1 MTALS
6 NSRSRRR
13 PPRRLMQDLSIRER
27 GGGRRRLGFTPL
39 MLVSAMIALASCAHV
54 DPNPAFADLAKT
66 VHLRTGKRVQW
77 NRGSAEDAQ
86 AQAAVA
92 SLLSRAL
99 TADSAVQVALLNNHN
114 LQATYEELG
123 IAQADLVEAG
133 LLRNPIFT
141 FERRFP
147 GQALEMDLLKEF
159 IDLLLLPLRKRI
171 AAAQFEAAKL
181 RVGHEI
187 LNLAAEVRAAFY
199 EHQGDQQLVDLR
211 RTVADATE
219 RTAEVALQMHQAGNL
234 KSLDLASEQ
243 ASHAQAKIE
252 LSKAYSEATQT
263 REKLNK
269 VMGAFGTQTNWT
281 VAPRLPDLPGSQ
293 VSTSQLES
301 RAIQQ
306 RLDLAAARQQFIAE
320 ARARGIARAD
330 AILQQGEVGAH
341 YEREA
346 EGSYSIGPSL
356 NVAIPIFNQ
365 GQPASARASAKMR
378 QAEQRYLALAADIRS
393 DVRAA
398 RDKML
403 LARQQFE
410 YFKSTALPTRTRVT
424 EESQLEYNAMQ
435 IGPFQLLQAKQ
446 EEVKT
451 GADSVEALRD
461 YWVARADLEKAMG
474 GPLSGSLSS
483 LSSSSKE
490 RVQEERG
497 RDRGRRRVGD

>member
-1 MTALS
+1 MKVTKNFVALLTA
-6 NSRSRRR
+6 
-13 PPRRLMQDLSIRER
+13 
-27 GGGRRRLGFTPL
+27 G
-39 MLVSAMIALASCAHV
+39 ALTGCAHV
-54 DPNPAFADLAKT
+54 DPNPAFRELANT

-77 NRGSAEDAQ
+77 NRGSGEDAQ

-114 LQATYEELG
+114 LQATYEDLG

-187 LNLAAEVRAAFY
+187 LKTAAEVRAAFY
-199 EHQGDQQLVDLR
+199 EHQGDAQLVDLR
-211 RTVADATE
+211 KTVAEATE
-219 RTAEVALQMHQAGNL
+219 RSAETALRMQQAGNL
-234 KSLDLASEQ
+234 RNLDLATEQ

-252 LSKAYSEATQT
+252 MAKAQSEAVQT

-269 VMGAFGTQTNWT
+269 LMGAFGTQTNWT
-281 VAPRLPDLPGSQ
+281 VAARLPEIPGSE
-293 VSTSQLES
+293 VSTSQMES

-306 RLDLAAARQQFIAE
+306 RLDLAAARQQFVAE
-320 ARARGIARAD
+320 ARAIGIARAD
-330 AILQQGEVGAH
+330 AILQQAEVGAH
-341 YEREA
+341 YEHEV
-346 EGSYSIGPSL
+346 EGGVHSIGPSV
-356 NVAIPIFNQ
+356 NVPIPIFNQ
-365 GQPASARASAKMR
+365 GQAAVARGSAKMR

-398 RDKML
+398 RDRML
-403 LARQQFE
+403 LSRRQIE

-424 EESQLEYNAMQ
+424 EESQLQYNAMQ

-451 GADSVEALRD
+451 GAESVEALRD
-461 YWVARADLEKAMG
+461 YWVARAELEKAVG
-474 GPLSGSLSS
+474 GRLTGKFVSFQNEG
-483 LSSSSKE
+483 KE
-490 RVQEERG
+490 
-497 RDRGRRRVGD
+497 

>member
-1 MTALS
+1 MNT
-6 NSRSRRR
+6 
-13 PPRRLMQDLSIRER
+13 IRNF
-27 GGGRRRLGFTPL
+27 GLLLGAG
-39 MLVSAMIALASCAHV
+39 VLAGCAHV
-54 DPNPAFADLAKT
+54 DPNPAFRELANT

-77 NRGSAEDAQ
+77 NRGSVEDAQ
-86 AQAAVA
+86 AQAAV
-92 SLLSRAL
+92 SFLLSRPL
-99 TADSAVQVALLNNHN
+99 TAESAVQIALLNNHT

-147 GQALEMDLLKEF
+147 GQAAEIDLLKEF
-159 IDLLLLPLRKRI
+159 IDIVLLPLRKRI

-187 LNLAAEVRAAFY
+187 LKTAAEVRAAFY
-199 EHQGDQQLVDLR
+199 EHQGDQQLGDLR
-211 RTVADATE
+211 KTVAEATE
-219 RTAEVALQMHQAGNL
+219 RSAETALKMKEAGNL
-234 KSLDLASEQ
+234 RNLDLANEQ
-243 ASHAQAKIE
+243 ATHAQAKIE
-252 LSKAYSEATQT
+252 LAKAQSEAVQS

-269 VMGAFGTQTNWT
+269 LMGAFGAQTNWT
-281 VAPRLPDLPGSQ
+281 VASRLPELPGGE

-320 ARARGIARAD
+320 ARARGIARAE
-330 AILQQGEVGAH
+330 AILEKAEFGAH
-341 YEREA
+341 YEREI
-346 EGSYSIGPSL
+346 EGTYSIGPSV
-356 NVAIPIFNQ
+356 NVPIPIFNQ

-378 QAEQRYLALAADIRS
+378 QAGQRYLALAADIRS
-393 DVRAA
+393 DVRSA

-403 LARQQFE
+403 LSRREVE

-451 GADSVEALRD
+451 GAESVEALRD
-461 YWVARADLEKAMG
+461 YWVARAELEKAVG
-474 GPLSGSLSS
+474 GSLSGKFVS
-483 LSSSSKE
+483 LQREGKQSGE
-490 RVQEERG
+490 
-497 RDRGRRRVGD
+497 

>member
-1 MTALS
+1 MKLRKPFLLWGT
-6 NSRSRRR
+6 
-13 PPRRLMQDLSIRER
+13 
-27 GGGRRRLGFTPL
+27 
-39 MLVSAMIALASCAHV
+39 VALAGCAHV
-54 DPNPAFADLAKT
+54 DPNPAFRELANT

-92 SLLSRAL
+92 SLLKRPL

-133 LLRNPIFT
+133 LLKNPVFY
-141 FERRFP
+141 FERRLP
-147 GQALEMDLLKEF
+147 GQAAE
-159 IDLLLLPLRKRI
+159 IDLVQEFVDILLLPLRKRI

-187 LNLAAEVRAAFY
+187 LTTAAEVRAAFY

-211 RTVADATE
+211 KTVADATE
-219 RTAEVALQMHQAGNL
+219 RSAETALKMHEAGNL
-234 KSLDLASEQ
+234 RDLDLASEQ
-243 ASHAQAKIE
+243 ATHAQAKID
-252 LSKAYSEATQT
+252 LAKAQANAVQS

-269 VMGAFGTQTNWT
+269 LMGAFGAQTNWT
-281 VAPRLPDLPGSQ
+281 VASRLSELPGNE
-293 VSTSQLES
+293 VSTAQLES

-320 ARARGIARAD
+320 ARTRGIARAE
-330 AILQQGEVGAH
+330 AILQGAQIGSH
-341 YEREA
+341 YEHEIEPRH
-346 EGSYSIGPSL
+346 STGPS
-356 NVAIPIFNQ
+356 VSVPIPIFNQ

-403 LARQQFE
+403 LSRRQVE

-461 YWVARADLEKAMG
+461 YWVARAELEKAVG
-474 GPLSGSLSS
+474 GSLSGKFIS
-483 LSSSSKE
+483 LQRESKE
-490 RVQEERG
+490 ATH
-497 RDRGRRRVGD
+497 

>member
-1 MTALS
+1 MNT
-6 NSRSRRR
+6 
-13 PPRRLMQDLSIRER
+13 IRNF
-27 GGGRRRLGFTPL
+27 GLLLGAG
-39 MLVSAMIALASCAHV
+39 VLAGCAHV
-54 DPNPAFADLAKT
+54 DPNPAFRELANA

-86 AQAAVA
+86 AQAAV
-92 SLLSRAL
+92 SFLLSRPL
-99 TADSAVQVALLNNHN
+99 TAESAVQIALLNNHT

-147 GQALEMDLLKEF
+147 GQALEADLLKEF
-159 IDLLLLPLRKRI
+159 IDILLLPLRKRI

-187 LNLAAEVRAAFY
+187 LKTAAEVRAAFY

-211 RTVADATE
+211 KTVAEATE
-219 RTAEVALQMHQAGNL
+219 RSAETALRMQQAGNL
-234 KSLDLASEQ
+234 RNLDLATEQ

-252 LSKAYSEATQT
+252 LAKAQSEAVQT

-269 VMGAFGTQTNWT
+269 LMGAFGTQTNWT
-281 VAPRLPDLPGSQ
+281 VAPRLSELPGSE
-293 VSTSQLES
+293 VSTAQLES

-320 ARARGIARAD
+320 ARARGIARAE
-330 AILQQGEVGAH
+330 AILQGAEFGGH
-341 YEREA
+341 YEHEI
-346 EGSYSIGPSL
+346 EGSVHSIGPSV
-356 NVAIPIFNQ
+356 NVPIPIFNQ

-378 QAEQRYLALAADIRS
+378 QAAQRYLALAADIRS
-393 DVRAA
+393 DVRTA

-403 LARQQFE
+403 LSRRQVE

-451 GADSVEALRD
+451 GAESVEALRD
-461 YWVARADLEKAMG
+461 YWVARAELEKAVG
-474 GPLSGSLSS
+474 GSLSGKFIS
-483 LSSSSKE
+483 LQKE
-490 RVQEERG
+490 GKESGE
-497 RDRGRRRVGD
+497 

>member
-1 MTALS
+1 MS
-6 NSRSRRR
+6 
-13 PPRRLMQDLSIRER
+13 DLRNDVEKK
-27 GGGRRRLGFTPL
+27 GRRTMKLRELFLLSGT
-39 MLVSAMIALASCAHV
+39 VALAGCAHV
-54 DPNPAFADLAKT
+54 DPNPAFQELANT

-77 NRGSAEDAQ
+77 NRGSAEDAE
-86 AQAAVA
+86 AQAATA
-92 SLLSRAL
+92 SLLSRPLSAG
-99 TADSAVQVALLNNHN
+99 SAVQVALLNNHR

-147 GQALEMDLLKEF
+147 GQALEMDVLKEF
-159 IDLLLLPLRKRI
+159 IDMLLLPLRKRI

-181 RVGHEI
+181 RVAHEV
-187 LNLAAEVRAAFY
+187 LVTAAETRAAFY

-211 RTVADATE
+211 KTVAAATE
-219 RTAEVALQMHQAGNL
+219 RSAESALRMHEAGNL
-234 KSLDLASEQ
+234 KNLDLATEQ

-252 LSKAYSEATQT
+252 LAKGQSEAAQS

-269 VMGAFGTQTNWT
+269 LMGAFGDQTNWT
-281 VAPRLPDLPGSQ
+281 VASRLPELPGSE
-293 VSTSQLES
+293 VSASQLES

-306 RLDLAAARQQFIAE
+306 RLDLAAARQEFIAQ
-320 ARARGIARAD
+320 ARSLGIARAD
-330 AILQQGEVGAH
+330 AILQQAEVGAH
-341 YEREA
+341 YEREISGEYA
-346 EGSYSIGPSL
+346 VGPSV
-356 NVAIPIFNQ
+356 NVPIPIFNQ
-365 GQPASARASAKMR
+365 GQPAVARSSAKLR
-378 QAEQRYLALAADIRS
+378 QSEQRYLALAADIRS

-403 LARQQFE
+403 LSRRQVE

-451 GADSVEALRD
+451 GAESVEALRD
-461 YWVARADLEKAMG
+461 YWVARAELEKAVG
-474 GPLSGSLSS
+474 GSLSGKVMPVFS
-483 LSSSSKE
+483 ATTQNK
-490 RVQEERG
+490 
-497 RDRGRRRVGD
+497 

>member
-1 MTALS
+1 MKLRKLFLLS
-6 NSRSRRR
+6 
-13 PPRRLMQDLSIRER
+13 
-27 GGGRRRLGFTPL
+27 GT
-39 MLVSAMIALASCAHV
+39 VALAGCAHV
-54 DPNPAFADLAKT
+54 DPNPAFRELANT

-77 NRGSAEDAQ
+77 NRGTAQDAE

-92 SLLSRAL
+92 SLLRHPL
-99 TADSAVQVALLNNHN
+99 TADAAVQVALLSNRN

-123 IAQADLVEAG
+123 VAQADLVEAG

-159 IDLLLLPLRKRI
+159 IDLLLLPLRKPI

-187 LNLAAEVRAAFY
+187 LKTAAEVRAAFY
-199 EHQGDQQLVDLR
+199 EHQGDEQLVDLR
-211 RTVADATE
+211 KTVAEATE
-219 RTAEVALQMHQAGNL
+219 RSAETALRMQQAGNL
-234 KSLDLASEQ
+234 KNLDLATEQ

-252 LSKAYSEATQT
+252 LAKAQSEAVQT

-269 VMGAFGTQTNWT
+269 LMGVFGAQTNWT
-281 VAPRLPDLPGSQ
+281 VASRLPELPGGE

-306 RLDLAAARQQFIAE
+306 RLDLAAARQEFIAQ
-320 ARARGIARAD
+320 ARSLGIARAE
-330 AILQQGEVGAH
+330 AILERAEFGGH
-341 YEREA
+341 YEREISGEYA
-346 EGSYSIGPSL
+346 IGPSV
-356 NVAIPIFNQ
+356 NVPIPIFNQ

-403 LARQQFE
+403 LSRRQVE

-451 GADSVEALRD
+451 GAESVEALRD
-461 YWVARADLEKAMG
+461 YWVARAELEKAVG
-474 GPLSGSLSS
+474 GSLSGK
-483 LSSSSKE
+483 LTPVSSATIQVK
-490 RVQEERG
+490 
-497 RDRGRRRVGD
+497 

>member
-1 MTALS
+1 MNTIRNFGLLLS
-6 NSRSRRR
+6 A
-13 PPRRLMQDLSIRER
+13 
-27 GGGRRRLGFTPL
+27 G
-39 MLVSAMIALASCAHV
+39 ALAGCAHV
-54 DPNPAFADLAKT
+54 DPNPAFRELANT

-92 SLLSRAL
+92 SLLRHPL
-99 TADSAVQVALLNNHN
+99 TADTAVQVALLNNRN

-159 IDLLLLPLRKRI
+159 IDILLLPLRKRI

-187 LNLAAEVRAAFY
+187 LKTAAEVRAAFY
-199 EHQGDQQLVDLR
+199 EHQGDEQLVDLR
-211 RTVADATE
+211 KTVAEATE
-219 RTAEVALQMHQAGNL
+219 RSAETALRMQQAGNL
-234 KSLDLASEQ
+234 KNLDLATEQ

-252 LSKAYSEATQT
+252 LAKAQSEAVQT

-269 VMGAFGTQTNWT
+269 LMGAFGAQTNWT
-281 VAPRLPDLPGSQ
+281 VASRLPELSGGE

-306 RLDLAAARQQFIAE
+306 RLDLAAARQEFIAQ
-320 ARARGIARAD
+320 ARSLGIARAD
-330 AILQQGEVGAH
+330 AILQQSEVGAH
-341 YEREA
+341 YEREISGEYA
-346 EGSYSIGPSL
+346 VGPSV
-356 NVAIPIFNQ
+356 NVPIPIFNQ
-365 GQPASARASAKMR
+365 GQAAVARSSAKLR
-378 QAEQRYLALAADIRS
+378 QSEQRYLALAADIRS

-403 LARQQFE
+403 LARRQVG

-451 GADSVEALRD
+451 GAESVEALRD
-461 YWVARADLEKAMG
+461 YWVARAELEKAVG
-474 GPLSGSLSS
+474 GSLSGK
-483 LSSSSKE
+483 LTPVSSATIQVK
-490 RVQEERG
+490 
-497 RDRGRRRVGD
+497 

>member
-1 MTALS
+1 MSDLRNDVEKRNNRMKNIRNFGLLLS
-6 NSRSRRR
+6 A
-13 PPRRLMQDLSIRER
+13 
-27 GGGRRRLGFTPL
+27 G
-39 MLVSAMIALASCAHV
+39 ALAGCAHV
-54 DPNPAFADLAKT
+54 DPNPAFRELANT

-77 NRGSAEDAQ
+77 NRGSAQDAE

-92 SLLSRAL
+92 SLLSRPLSAG
-99 TADSAVQVALLNNHN
+99 SAVQVALLNNHN

-147 GQALEMDLLKEF
+147 GQALEMDVLKEF
-159 IDLLLLPLRKRI
+159 IDILLLPLRKRI

-181 RVGHEI
+181 RLGHEI
-187 LNLAAEVRAAFY
+187 LKTAAEVRAAFY
-199 EHQGDQQLVDLR
+199 EHQGDEQLVDLR
-211 RTVADATE
+211 KTVADATE
-219 RTAEVALQMHQAGNL
+219 RAAETALKMHEAGNL
-234 KSLDLASEQ
+234 KNLDLATEQ

-252 LSKAYSEATQT
+252 LAKAQSEAVQT

-269 VMGAFGTQTNWT
+269 LMGAFGAQTNWT
-281 VAPRLPDLPGSQ
+281 VASRLPELTGGE
-293 VSTSQLES
+293 VSTSHLES

-306 RLDLAAARQQFIAE
+306 RLDLAAARQQFIAD
-320 ARARGIARAD
+320 ARARGIVRAE
-330 AILQQGEVGAH
+330 AILQQAEIGAH
-341 YEREA
+341 YEHEI
-346 EGSYSIGPSL
+346 EGGVHSIGPSV
-356 NVAIPIFNQ
+356 NVPIPIFNQ

-403 LARQQFE
+403 LARRQVE
-410 YFKSTALPTRTRVT
+410 YFKSTALPMRTRVT
-424 EESQLEYNAMQ
+424 EESQLQYNAMQ

-461 YWVARADLEKAMG
+461 YWIARAELEKAVG
-474 GPLSGSLSS
+474 GSLSGKFMS
-483 LSSSSKE
+483 LQSEPKE
-490 RVQEERG
+490 ATQ
-497 RDRGRRRVGD
+497 

>member
-1 MTALS
+1 MKTIRNFGLVLS
-6 NSRSRRR
+6 A
-13 PPRRLMQDLSIRER
+13 
-27 GGGRRRLGFTPL
+27 G
-39 MLVSAMIALASCAHV
+39 ALAACAHV
-54 DPNPAFADLAKT
+54 DPNPAFQELAKT

-77 NRGSAEDAQ
+77 NRGTAQDAE

-92 SLLSRAL
+92 SLLRHPL
-99 TADSAVQVALLNNHN
+99 TADAAVQVALLNNRN

-123 IAQADLVEAG
+123 VAQADLVEAG

-159 IDLLLLPLRKRI
+159 IDILLLPLRKRI

-187 LNLAAEVRAAFY
+187 LKTAAEVRAAFY

-211 RTVADATE
+211 KTVAEATE
-219 RTAEVALQMHQAGNL
+219 RSAETALRMQQAGNL
-234 KSLDLASEQ
+234 KNLDLATEQ

-252 LSKAYSEATQT
+252 LAKAQSEAVQT

-269 VMGAFGTQTNWT
+269 LMGAFGAQTNWT
-281 VAPRLPDLPGSQ
+281 VASRLPELPGGE

-320 ARARGIARAD
+320 GRARGIARAD
-330 AILQQGEVGAH
+330 AILQQAEIGTH
-341 YEREA
+341 YEHEI
-346 EGSYSIGPSL
+346 EGGIGSIGPSV
-356 NVAIPIFNQ
+356 NVPIPIFNQ
-365 GQPASARASAKMR
+365 GQPASARAGSKLR

-403 LARQQFE
+403 LSRRQVE

-451 GADSVEALRD
+451 GAESVEALRD
-461 YWVARADLEKAMG
+461 YWVARAELEKAVG
-474 GPLSGSLSS
+474 GSLSGKFIS
-483 LSSSSKE
+483 LQKE
-490 RVQEERG
+490 GKESGE
-497 RDRGRRRVGD
+497 

>member
-1 MTALS
+1 MKIIRNSLLLLTA
-6 NSRSRRR
+6 
-13 PPRRLMQDLSIRER
+13 
-27 GGGRRRLGFTPL
+27 GA
-39 MLVSAMIALASCAHV
+39 VASCAHV
-54 DPNPAFADLAKT
+54 DPNPAFQELANT

-77 NRGSAEDAQ
+77 NHGSAEDAE

-92 SLLSRAL
+92 SLLSRPL
-99 TADSAVQVALLNNHN
+99 TAGSAVQVALLNNHK

-159 IDLLLLPLRKRI
+159 IDIILLPLRKRI
-171 AAAQFEAAKL
+171 AAAQFEVVKL

-187 LNLAAEVRAAFY
+187 LKTAAEVRAAFY

-211 RTVADATE
+211 KTVAEATE
-219 RTAEVALQMHQAGNL
+219 RSAETALRMNQAGNL
-234 KSLDLASEQ
+234 RNLDLATKQ

-252 LSKAYSEATQT
+252 LAKAQSEAVQS

-269 VMGAFGTQTNWT
+269 LMGAFGTQTNWT
-281 VAPRLPDLPGSQ
+281 VAPRLSGLPGSE
-293 VSTSQLES
+293 VSTAQLES

-320 ARARGIARAD
+320 ARARGIARAE
-330 AILQQGEVGAH
+330 AILEKAEFGAH
-341 YEREA
+341 YEREI
-346 EGSYSIGPSL
+346 EGTYSIGTSV
-356 NVAIPIFNQ
+356 NVPIPIFNQ

-378 QAEQRYLALAADIRS
+378 QAGQRYLALADDICS

-403 LARQQFE
+403 LWRRQVE
-410 YFKSTALPTRTRVT
+410 DLKSTA
-424 EESQLEYNAMQ
+424 
-435 IGPFQLLQAKQ
+435 
-446 EEVKT
+446 
-451 GADSVEALRD
+451 
-461 YWVARADLEKAMG
+461 VAT
-474 GPLSGSLSS
+474 
-483 LSSSSKE
+483 
-490 RVQEERG
+490 
-497 RDRGRRRVGD
+497 

>member
-1 MTALS
+1 MRLRKLLLLS
-6 NSRSRRR
+6 
-13 PPRRLMQDLSIRER
+13 
-27 GGGRRRLGFTPL
+27 GT
-39 MLVSAMIALASCAHV
+39 VALAGCAHV
-54 DPNPAFADLAKT
+54 DLNPAFRELANT
-66 VHLRTGKRVQW
+66 VHLRTGKHVQW
-77 NRGSAEDAQ
+77 NRGSTEDAQ

-92 SLLSRAL
+92 SLLSRPL
-99 TADSAVQVALLNNHN
+99 TADSAVQIALLNNHN
-114 LQATYEELG
+114 LQATYEDLG

-141 FERRFP
+141 FERRLP
-147 GQALEMDLLKEF
+147 GQALEADLLKEF
-159 IDLLLLPLRKRI
+159 IDILLLPLRKRI

-187 LNLAAEVRAAFY
+187 LNLAGEVRAAFY

-211 RTVADATE
+211 KTVAEATE
-219 RTAEVALQMHQAGNL
+219 RSAETALRMQQAGNL
-234 KSLDLASEQ
+234 KNLDLATEQ

-252 LSKAYSEATQT
+252 LAKAQSEAVQT

-269 VMGAFGTQTNWT
+269 LMGAFGAQTNWT
-281 VAPRLPDLPGSQ
+281 VASRLPELPGGD

-320 ARARGIARAD
+320 ARARGIARAE
-330 AILQQGEVGAH
+330 AILQGAEFGGH
-341 YEREA
+341 YEHEI
-346 EGSYSIGPSL
+346 EGSVHSIGPSV
-356 NVAIPIFNQ
+356 NVPIPIFNQ
-365 GQPASARASAKMR
+365 GQPAVARSSAKLR
-378 QAEQRYLALAADIRS
+378 QSEQRYLALAADVRS

-403 LARQQFE
+403 LSRRQVE

-451 GADSVEALRD
+451 GAESVEALRD
-461 YWVARADLEKAMG
+461 YWVARAELEKAVG
-474 GPLSGSLSS
+474 GSLSGKFLS
-483 LSSSSKE
+483 LQREGKQSGE
-490 RVQEERG
+490 
-497 RDRGRRRVGD
+497 

>member
-1 MTALS
+1 M
-6 NSRSRRR
+6 
-13 PPRRLMQDLSIRER
+13 PDLRNDVEKKEKRTMKLRKLFLFS
-27 GGGRRRLGFTPL
+27 GT
-39 MLVSAMIALASCAHV
+39 VALAGCAHV
-54 DPNPAFADLAKT
+54 DPNPAFRELAKT

-77 NRGSAEDAQ
+77 NRGTAQDAE

-92 SLLSRAL
+92 SILRHPL
-99 TADSAVQVALLNNHN
+99 TADSAVQVALLNNRN

-141 FERRFP
+141 FERRFA
-147 GQALEMDLLKEF
+147 GQAMEMDLLKEF
-159 IDLLLLPLRKRI
+159 IDILLLPLRKRI
-171 AAAQFEAAKL
+171 AAAQFEAAKF

-187 LNLAAEVRAAFY
+187 LSAAAEVRAAFY

-211 RTVADATE
+211 KTVAEATE
-219 RTAEVALQMHQAGNL
+219 RSAETALRMQQAGNL
-234 KSLDLASEQ
+234 KNLDLATEE

-252 LSKAYSEATQT
+252 LAKAQGEAVQT

-269 VMGAFGTQTNWT
+269 LMGAFGAQTNWT
-281 VAPRLPDLPGSQ
+281 VASRLPELSGGE

-320 ARARGIARAD
+320 ARARGIARAE
-330 AILQQGEVGAH
+330 AILDKAEIGGH
-341 YEREA
+341 YEREI
-346 EGSYSIGPSL
+346 EGTYSIGPSV
-356 NVAIPIFNQ
+356 NVPIPIFNQ

-378 QAEQRYLALAADIRS
+378 QAGQRYLALAADIRS
-393 DVRAA
+393 DVRSA

-403 LARQQFE
+403 LSRRQVE

-461 YWVARADLEKAMG
+461 DWVARAELEKAVVG
-474 GPLSGSLSS
+474 SWSGKSISLHSE
-483 LSSSSKE
+483 SKE
-490 RVQEERG
+490 ATH
-497 RDRGRRRVGD
+497 